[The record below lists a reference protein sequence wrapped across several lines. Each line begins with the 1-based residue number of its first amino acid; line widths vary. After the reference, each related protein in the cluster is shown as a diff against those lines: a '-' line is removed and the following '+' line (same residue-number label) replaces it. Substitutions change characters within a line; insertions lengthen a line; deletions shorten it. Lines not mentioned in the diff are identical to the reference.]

1 MAGVQKRTAFLVVEH
16 DHTVTGNAEY
26 VDFHDWATCATSVG
40 SCMEPFMPN
49 MRLGIGTAQTVAQY
63 DNRDQIA
70 MINKIQEVDK
80 GQLNALFLDVNGGR
94 VHSVNHQLFRLR
106 G

>member
-1 MAGVQKRTAFLVVEH
+1 MAGVQKRTVFMVVEH
-16 DHTVTGNAEY
+16 DHTISGNAQ
-26 VDFHDWATCATSVG
+26 VMDFHDWATCATSVG

-49 MRLGIGTAQTVAQY
+49 MRLGIGTAQTLAQY

-80 GQLNALFLDVNGGR
+80 GQLNALFVDVDGAQ
-94 VHSVNHQLFRLR
+94 VHSVSSQVFRLR
-106 G
+106 P